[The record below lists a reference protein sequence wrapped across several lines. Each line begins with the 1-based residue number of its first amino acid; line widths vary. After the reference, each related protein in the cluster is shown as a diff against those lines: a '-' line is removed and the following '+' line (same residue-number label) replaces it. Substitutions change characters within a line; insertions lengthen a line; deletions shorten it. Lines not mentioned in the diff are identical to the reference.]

1 MPSCLAQHTCILC
14 VCVLKNIRN
23 LKIKPRCFFSHVRHA
38 VLGCEAERSS
48 LHLSHSGAIF
58 LGYILLLFDCVLLLD
73 VSWGPIVV

>member
-1 MPSCLAQHTCILC
+1 M
-14 VCVLKNIRN
+14 
-23 LKIKPRCFFSHVRHA
+23 
-38 VLGCEAERSS
+38 LGCEAERSS